1 MEISAAAPPRETP
14 QLKRAALLALAFVA
28 VLWLVKLVESLGGFD
43 FSQFGVRPL
52 QWYGLAGILT
62 APLVHGSFEH
72 LIMNSV
78 PLAVLLALAR
88 FNYPS
93 GSWRALLF
101 IWLVGGVGLWL
112 IGRPSWHIGASGI
125 THGLMFYLFV
135 LGLLRRDR
143 YAIAVAMVV
152 FFLYGGMV
160 VTVLPREPGVS
171 WEAHL
176 SGALAGAL
184 AAFIWQRRDP
194 PAPLPRPSWEL
205 EEEAAAAAA
214 EAEANT
220 YELPRPVQVPVLWHR
235 VPDERGVILE
245 FPRRRRD
252 DDAPPTVH

>member
-1 MEISAAAPPRETP
+1 MEISADAPPRETP

-184 AAFIWQRRDP
+184 AAFFWQRRDP

-220 YELPRPVQVPVLWHR
+220 YELPRPAQVPVLWHR
-235 VPDERGVILE
+235 LPDERGVILE

-252 DDAPPTVH
+252 DDAPPTLH